1 MFLRNV
7 RCCPSSTPLLLA
19 TLTLFFYCCNPL
31 FLRCSLSTC
40 LLLVFVLLRDVV
52 TTLLLKSLQWL
63 PRLLDE
69 DECYQLGVLL
79 SGQSSLHCQT
89 SFISVT
95 PSFFPLTSLWTL
107 PKWLLK
113 WSSQDFN
120 TCYSTSPLLSLYLA
134 HPDSALKS
142 QLNHRRSVS
151 PITYFIVPY
160 FSPS

>member
-1 MFLRNV
+1 MFLRSV

-69 DECYQLGVLL
+69 DECYQLGVEL
-79 SGQSSLHCQT
+79 SAQPAYITRLVSYLSRPHTFLSRHSGPYPNDFSSGHHRTLTHVIPPVLFFH
-89 SFISVT
+89 FI
-95 PSFFPLTSLWTL
+95 
-107 PKWLLK
+107 
-113 WSSQDFN
+113 
-120 TCYSTSPLLSLYLA
+120 
-134 HPDSALKS
+134 
-142 QLNHRRSVS
+142 
-151 PITYFIVPY
+151 
-160 FSPS
+160 